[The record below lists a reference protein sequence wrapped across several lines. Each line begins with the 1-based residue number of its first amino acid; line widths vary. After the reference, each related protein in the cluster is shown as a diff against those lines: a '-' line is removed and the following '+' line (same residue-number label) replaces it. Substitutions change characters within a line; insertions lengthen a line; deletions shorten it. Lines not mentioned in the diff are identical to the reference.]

1 MSQQPRVYEG
11 DFNAAG
17 GRFAIVASRS
27 NAFIAEQLVEGA
39 LDALRRHGADVST
52 VDVAWVPG
60 TFEMPLVA
68 RRMATSK
75 KYDAVICVGA
85 VIRGGTPHFDYV
97 AGQCARG
104 VSQAGW
110 DADVPVLF
118 GVLTT
123 DSIEQCIERAGT
135 KMGNKGFEAAVAAIE
150 TANLL
155 KILPAGES

>member
-1 MSQQPRVYEG
+1 MCDNPRVYEG

-17 GRFAIVASRS
+17 GKFAIVASRF
-27 NAFIAEQLVEGA
+27 NAFIVEKLVDGA

-75 KYDAVICVGA
+75 KYDAVICLGA

-104 VSQAGW
+104 VSQASW
-110 DADVPVLF
+110 DSDVPVLF

-155 KILPAGES
+155 KNLPAGDS

>member
-1 MSQQPRVYEG
+1 MSNEPTLYEG

-17 GRFAIVASRS
+17 GKFAIVASRFNS
-27 NAFIAEQLVEGA
+27 FIVEKLVEGA
-39 LDALRRHGADVST
+39 LDALGRHGADVSN
-52 VDVAWVPG
+52 VDMAWVPG

-68 RRMATSK
+68 KRMAASK
-75 KYDAVICVGA
+75 KYDAVICLGA

-104 VSQAGW
+104 VSQAAW
-110 DADVPVLF
+110 DTDIPVLF

-155 KILPAGES
+155 KVLPTGDS

>member
-1 MSQQPRVYEG
+1 
-11 DFNAAG
+11 
-17 GRFAIVASRS
+17 
-27 NAFIAEQLVEGA
+27 
-39 LDALRRHGADVST
+39 
-52 VDVAWVPG
+52 
-60 TFEMPLVA
+60 
-68 RRMATSK
+68 MATSK

-110 DADVPVLF
+110 DADVPVVF

-155 KILPAGES
+155 KSLPVGES

>member
-1 MSQQPRVYEG
+1 MSNEPTLYEG

-17 GRFAIVASRS
+17 GKFAIVASRFNS
-27 NAFIAEQLVEGA
+27 FIVEKLVEGA
-39 LDALRRHGADVST
+39 LDALGRHGADVSN
-52 VDVAWVPG
+52 VDMAWVPG

-68 RRMATSK
+68 KRMAASK
-75 KYDAVICVGA
+75 KYDAVICLGA

-104 VSQAGW
+104 VSQAAW
-110 DADVPVLF
+110 DTDVPVLF

-155 KILPAGES
+155 KVLPTGDS